1 MENQQEMSAA
11 ELAARKEEMKTFFTE
26 ALPYLEVQHQY
37 EKLLAEISEFKF
49 KRLQY
54 DHQYA
59 VALFNINNPGDLD
72 EDDQKDLSMEGR
84 INSETPI
91 KKLKKQ

>member
-1 MENQQEMSAA
+1 MENQQEMSAE

-37 EKLLAEISEFKF
+37 EKLLAEISEYKF

-59 VALFNINNPGDLD
+59 VALFNINNPEPDTMTD
-72 EDDQKDLSMEGR
+72 VKQAESEGR
-84 INSETPI
+84 LNSETT
-91 KKLKKQ
+91 KKLKKN